1 MYICR
6 GLYTFFQVKRFYS
19 AFILLL
25 MALAPLLAS
34 PKKKSQETQPSPM
47 RAWFDTWHRNRL
59 RYNVYNDSVFE
70 HLERQEW
77 VNLCIRRAAAYRE
90 MFRENQDCLDALH
103 KHFSR
108 PSAEIPK
115 ADYDSLF
122 YLCEH
127 DGKGVDV
134 FMAYDLISILEQHFS
149 THHETPEELLNYL
162 TALYYQTS
170 FCFQFDRLQG
180 SISLHDSYGYLSHLF
195 SFLDDPA
202 MLKYKDLQERML
214 FAWGLFARLSG
225 SYVSAGV
232 ISRAEADSTINEIRK
247 HLREPEWQWIQD
259 FISGQLKDV
268 VTPINDI
275 HLTEGDRVM
284 FARYYDFIQS
294 YQGAN
299 TEKVAIEVVFKDR
312 PLRLARAQWR
322 EGRISADQALQVIDS
337 LRQIHGDTIPPL
349 EELVNDG
356 LGEALQEIIFLGEII
371 DSTSLSVEERSLKA
385 REAYR
390 YFYQV
395 MLACQGRNDIRN
407 NSVLEETVHDNAL
420 LSYLSRD
427 ERLNLLNKVM
437 LTLQVN
443 TYAHSTHLR
452 KLVMTLLQG
461 VIKHRP
467 DLLVG
472 MPGCGSV
479 AEVQAKS
486 DSLLDFIGQAALF
499 HDLGKNSMGAIVT
512 NDFRRLYDIEF
523 DILKTHPERGL
534 KYLSIDSTFQCYRDI
549 TLGHHLWYDG
559 SKGYPMS
566 FNNRELPVR
575 PLIDIVT
582 ICDGLEAATDAVGR
596 NYNPLKIFQTLMDEF
611 DAGAGTRYNP
621 DVIQV
626 IHDDQELWHELE
638 QQVTPQG
645 CYSNYYDIYHQFF
658 TE

>member
-1 MYICR
+1 MY
-6 GLYTFFQVKRFYS
+6 V
-19 AFILLL
+19 
-25 MALAPLLAS
+25 PLLAA
-34 PKKKSQETQPSPM
+34 PKNGTQETQPSPM

-59 RYNVYNDSVFE
+59 RYNAYNDSVFM
-70 HLERQEW
+70 HLERQDW

-108 PSAEIPK
+108 PSAEISK

-134 FMAYDLISILEQHFS
+134 FMAYDFISILEQHFS
-149 THHETPEELLNYL
+149 AYHETPEELLNYL
-162 TALYYQTS
+162 TALYYQAS
-170 FCFQFDRLQG
+170 FCYQFDQLQSNG
-180 SISLHDSYGYLSHLF
+180 SLQESHRYIRQLLSFCDNPTILEH
-195 SFLDDPA
+195 
-202 MLKYKDLQERML
+202 KDLQLRML
-214 FAWGLFARLSG
+214 FGWGLFARLS
-225 SYVSAGV
+225 SSFVSAGV
-232 ISRAEADSTINEIRK
+232 ITRNEADSTINEIRN
-247 HLREPEWQWIQD
+247 HLHEPRWQWIQD
-259 FISGQLKDV
+259 FISGKLKDV
-268 VTPINDI
+268 PMPLFKTVLKEGERVL
-275 HLTEGDRVM
+275 LT
-284 FARYYDFIQS
+284 RYQDFIQT
-294 YQGAN
+294 YKGAN
-299 TEKVAIEVVFKDR
+299 TEKLDIEEVYKDK
-312 PLRLARAQWR
+312 PYRLVRARWN
-322 EGRISADQALQVIDS
+322 EGRITADQALQAIDS
-337 LRQIHGDTIPPL
+337 LRQLHSDTIPPL
-349 EELVNDG
+349 EELIGGG
-356 LGEALQEIIFLGEII
+356 LSDALQEVVILGEII
-371 DSTSLSVEERSLKA
+371 DSTSLSTEERSLKA
-385 REAYR
+385 REAYK

-407 NSVLEETVHDNAL
+407 NSVLEETVQDNAL
-420 LSYLSRD
+420 LPYLSRE

-452 KLVMTLLQG
+452 TLVMTLLRG

-479 AEVQAKS
+479 EEVQAKR

-512 NDFRRLYDIEF
+512 NDFRRLYDMEF
-523 DILKTHPERGL
+523 DILKTHSERGV
-534 KYLSIDSTFQCYRDI
+534 KYLSIDSTFMCYRDI

-566 FNNRELPVR
+566 FNSKESPIRLM
-575 PLIDIVT
+575 IDIVT

-596 NYNPLKIFQTLMDEF
+596 NYNPRKIFQTLMDEY

-626 IHDDQELWHELE
+626 IHEDQELRNELE

-645 CYSNYYDIYHQFF
+645 CYSNYYDIYRQFF